1 MLSVTSPESFTLA
14 VVTGDDKTLQ
24 QAPGVGKKM
33 AQRMILELKD
43 KLGGLTEG
51 GVISGARCGR
61 RSSAGD
67 RAIKSHWPA
76 RRWRSWAT
84 PPARSPP
91 P

>member
-1 MLSVTSPESFTLA
+1 M
-14 VVTGDDKTLQ
+14 TGDDKTLQ

-51 GVISGARCGR
+51 GMMSGAGV
-61 RSSAGD
+61 AAAPAPETGN
-67 RAIKSHWPA
+67 KSHWPA

-91 P
+91 S